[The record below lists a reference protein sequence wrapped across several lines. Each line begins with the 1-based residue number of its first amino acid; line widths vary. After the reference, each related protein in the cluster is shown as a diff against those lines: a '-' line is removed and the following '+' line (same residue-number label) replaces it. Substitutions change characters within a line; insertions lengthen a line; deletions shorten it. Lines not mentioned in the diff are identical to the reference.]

1 MDNGLKASCRSKGE
15 VLMCYVDNFTRTTKE
30 SNEQPRTGGV
40 VVDTT
45 TDTPQSKEAVSRTCS
60 RKRMILMPFSNR
72 QHKIC
77 NSRMSKRN
85 RQRTSCTSQTPT
97 RSTPVPPRGGTHR
110 ISDRY
115 FVIFF
120 LQQSAGTGRQA
131 SAIDP
136 DPPSPHISALDSTIL
151 STTKSLPNRHSSSIP
166 HRPALAHLSL
176 RAFMRPPARY
186 NSEPCWHQCGD
197 PLKDPEQSTGAIAE
211 RSHFVDSAR
220 VPVGVASGG

>member
-15 VLMCYVDNFTRTTKE
+15 VLMCYVDNFTRTSKE

-40 VVDTT
+40 VADTT

-120 LQQSAGTGRQA
+120 CSSQPGLVDNRVPSTPTLRLHTFLPWTLPYFPPRRACQT
-131 SAIDP
+131 DTH
-136 DPPSPHISALDSTIL
+136 PPS
-151 STTKSLPNRHSSSIP
+151 
-166 HRPALAHLSL
+166 LSL
-176 RAFMRPPARY
+176 LLYPAPTRNRSLVSPSIHVSTSPLQFRAMLASVWRPIERPRAVDR
-186 NSEPCWHQCGD
+186 SDCG
-197 PLKDPEQSTGAIAE
+197 T
-211 RSHFVDSAR
+211 
-220 VPVGVASGG
+220 VAFRGLSL